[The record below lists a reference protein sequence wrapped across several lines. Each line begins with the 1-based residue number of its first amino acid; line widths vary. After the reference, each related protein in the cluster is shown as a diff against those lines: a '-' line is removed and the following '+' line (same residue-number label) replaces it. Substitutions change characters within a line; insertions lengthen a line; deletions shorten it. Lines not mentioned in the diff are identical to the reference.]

1 MEEEESKHEDSVD
14 ELFPSG
20 GCRSRSQASPSP
32 GEARLH
38 LPQEQHGGRCGCS
51 TATHRARGGDRTE
64 LRVDSGQTSVLGDQQ
79 EDLGF
84 YYETEEKLLRVQS
97 R

>member
-1 MEEEESKHEDSVD
+1 MKTLWTSS
-14 ELFPSG
+14 
-20 GCRSRSQASPSP
+20 SPV
-32 GEARLH
+32 GAAGAEARLH

-84 YYETEEKLLRVQS
+84 YYETEGKLLRVQS